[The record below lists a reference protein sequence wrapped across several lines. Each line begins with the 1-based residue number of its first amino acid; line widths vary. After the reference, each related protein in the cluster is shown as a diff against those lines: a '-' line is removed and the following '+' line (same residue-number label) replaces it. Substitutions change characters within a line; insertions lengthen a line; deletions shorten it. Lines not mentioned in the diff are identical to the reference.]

1 MTRPAAPT
9 RWPDALAGISDRRPL
24 DSRPVEI
31 FEGWPLPAAIAVL
44 FVIVLL
50 RAGGT
55 YALGRGSRAGV
66 KRLLERRGRM
76 APQLARAE
84 VVIERFGSPVVA
96 LSFLTVGFQTAVNLA
111 AGVLRMPLVKYIPA
125 LLVGGAM
132 WATLYGVLGL
142 ATVNAIMQ
150 AAAQNPIAA
159 VLSVIGVVALLV
171 LLEFATR
178 KARAFAAA
186 QTDAVEPRLPDEADA
201 AGQTE

>member
-1 MTRPAAPT
+1 
-9 RWPDALAGISDRRPL
+9 
-24 DSRPVEI
+24 
-31 FEGWPLPAAIAVL
+31 
-44 FVIVLL
+44 
-50 RAGGT
+50 
-55 YALGRGSRAGV
+55 
-66 KRLLERRGRM
+66 
-76 APQLARAE
+76 
-84 VVIERFGSPVVA
+84 
-96 LSFLTVGFQTAVNLA
+96 VNLA
-111 AGVLRMPLVKYIPA
+111 AGVLRMPLVKYLPA
-125 LLVGGAM
+125 LVVGGAM

>member
-1 MTRPAAPT
+1 M
-9 RWPDALAGISDRRPL
+9 
-24 DSRPVEI
+24 EI
-31 FEGWPLPAAIAVL
+31 FEGWPLPAAIGVL

-84 VVIERFGSPVVA
+84 TVIERFGAPVVA

-111 AGVLRMPLVKYIPA
+111 AGVLRMPLVKYLPA
-125 LLVGGAM
+125 LVVGGAM

-142 ATVNAIMQ
+142 ATVNAVI
-150 AAAQNPIAA
+150 AAAQRDPVAA
-159 VLSVIGVVALLV
+159 ILSALAMVALLV
-171 LLEFATR
+171 LIEFATR
-178 KARAFAAA
+178 RARSFAAA
-186 QTDAVEPRLPDEADA
+186 HSRADAAEPRLPED

>member
-1 MTRPAAPT
+1 M
-9 RWPDALAGISDRRPL
+9 
-24 DSRPVEI
+24 EI
-31 FEGWPLPAAIAVL
+31 FEGWPLPVAVAAL

-55 YALGRGSRAGV
+55 YAIGRGSRAGV

-76 APQLARAE
+76 APKFARAE
-84 VVIERFGSPVVA
+84 SVIGRYGAPVVA

-150 AAAQNPIAA
+150 AAAQNPVAA
-159 VLSVIGVVALLV
+159 ILSVIGVVALLV

-201 AGQTE
+201 GSGQTE